1 MLSGLMMDYPLTL
14 NTIVEHAGR
23 MSPRKTIKTKQP
35 DGSWREYSYAE
46 FQRRVR
52 RLGNALA
59 ALGLEPGE
67 RVATFAWNNYQHLE
81 LYFGIPCAGAVCHT
95 LNIRLSHEQLKYII
109 DHAEDKIIFVDG
121 TLLPLIEPIADQL
134 RTVRHFVLFNAEA
147 DQAGKLPNV
156 LHYEEL
162 MAAASDDY
170 DWRCAD
176 ENMALGLCYT
186 SGTTGLPKG
195 VLYSHRSMML
205 HTLGVL
211 QAAALGPTEADVVL
225 PVVPQFHAMAWGL
238 PYAATWV
245 GASIVMPGPHLQ
257 PAPLA
262 DMIESE
268 RVTIAAGVPTI
279 WNGLYHELRQNPRD
293 ISSITQLVVGGSAMP
308 RGLIE
313 AYERDFG
320 VNVVH
325 AWGMTEMSPI
335 GSVAKLQ
342 SQHQD
347 LDAAS
352 RWDVKAKQGYFVPG
366 VDARIADDE
375 GKELPW
381 DGETMGELQVRGY
394 WVAGQYYK
402 REDDAEHFTDDGWF
416 RTGDVGAIDRDGYM
430 TITDR
435 TKDLVKSGGEWI
447 SSVDLE
453 NMLISHPD
461 VREAAVIAVPD
472 ERWGERPLAV
482 LVPLDGEYDPQ
493 ALNAY
498 LLEHFPKFWLPD
510 RYIVVEEIPKT
521 GVGKMDKKVLRQLHA
536 DGELGPHPK
545 PLPGGSV
552 STRPHKEGGA

>member
-1 MLSGLMMDYPLTL
+1 MLAGLMMDYPLTL
-14 NTIVEHAGR
+14 KTIVEHAKR
-23 MSPRKTIKTKQP
+23 MTPRKTIKTKLP
-35 DGSWREYSYAE
+35 DGSWHEYSYAD
-46 FQRRVR
+46 FHRRVR
-52 RLGNALA
+52 QLGNVLA
-59 ALGLEPGE
+59 TLGVEPGD
-67 RVATFAWNNYQHLE
+67 RVATFAWNNFQHLE
-81 LYFGIPCAGAVCHT
+81 FYFGIPCAGAVVHT
-95 LNIRLSHEQLKYII
+95 LNIRLSPEQLKAII
-109 DHAEDKIIFVDG
+109 DHAEDKVIFVDG
-121 TLLPLIEPIADQL
+121 SLLPLIEPIAERL
-134 RTVRHFVLFNAEA
+134 ETVEHFVIFN
-147 DQAGKLPNV
+147 DVDGRDCNLPN
-156 LHYEEL
+156 LSHYEDL

-170 DWRCAD
+170 EWRCAD

-186 SGTTGLPKG
+186 SGTTGMPKG

-268 RVTIAAGVPTI
+268 HVSIAAGVPTI
-279 WNGLYHELRQNPRD
+279 WNGLYHELQSKPRD

-320 VNVVH
+320 VSVVH

-342 SQHQD
+342 TQHQE
-347 LDAAS
+347 LDDAG
-352 RWDVKAKQGYFVPG
+352 RWDIKAKQGYFVPG
-366 VDARIADDE
+366 VDARIVDDE
-375 GKELPW
+375 GRELPW

-394 WVAGQYYK
+394 WVAGQYYQ
-402 REDDAEHFTDDGWF
+402 RENDHEHFTADGWF
-416 RTGDVGAIDRDGYM
+416 RTGDVVMIDANGYM

-453 NMLISHPD
+453 NMLISHAD
-461 VREAAVIAVPD
+461 VLEAAVIAVPN

-482 LVPLDGEYDPQ
+482 LVPLDGGCDAA

-498 LLEHFPKFWLPD
+498 LLEQFPRFWLPD
-510 RYIVVEEIPKT
+510 RYVVVDEIPKT
-521 GVGKMDKKVLRQLHA
+521 GVGKMDKKVLRQWYA
-536 DGELGPHPK
+536 
-545 PLPGGSV
+545 
-552 STRPHKEGGA
+552 EGKL

>member
-14 NTIVEHAGR
+14 NTIVEHASR
-23 MSPRKTIKTKQP
+23 MTPKKTIRTKLP
-35 DGSWREYSYAE
+35 DGGWHEYSYAD
-46 FQRRVR
+46 FHRRVR
-52 RLGNALA
+52 RLGNALE
-59 ALGLEPGE
+59 ALGVEPGD

-81 LYFGIPCAGAVCHT
+81 FYFGIPCAGAVIHT

-109 DHAEDKIIFVDG
+109 DHAEDKVIFVDG
-121 TLLPLIEPIADQL
+121 SLLPLIEPIATQL
-134 RTVRHFVLFNAEA
+134 DTVERFVVFNLE
-147 DQAGKLPNV
+147 DGQSCSLPNV
-156 LHYEEL
+156 SRYEDL

-170 DWRCAD
+170 VWRCDD
-176 ENMALGLCYT
+176 ENMAMGLCYT
-186 SGTTGLPKG
+186 SGTTGMPKG

-211 QAAALGPTEADVVL
+211 QAAALGPTEADVAL
-225 PVVPQFHAMAWGL
+225 AVVPQFHAMAWGL
-238 PYAATWV
+238 PYACAWV
-245 GASIVMPGPHLQ
+245 GASMVMPGPHLQ

-279 WNGLYHELRQNPRD
+279 WNGLYHELRRKPRD
-293 ISSITQLVVGGSAMP
+293 ISSIAQLVVGGSAMP

-342 SQHQD
+342 TQHRD
-347 LDAAS
+347 LDAAGC
-352 RWDVKAKQGYFVPG
+352 WDIKAKQGYFVPG
-366 VDARIADDE
+366 VDARIVGDS

-394 WVAGQYYK
+394 WVAGRYYK
-402 REDDAEHFTDDGWF
+402 IERDEEHFTADGWF
-416 RTGDVGAIDRDGYM
+416 RTGDVATIDGNGFM

-453 NMLISHPD
+453 NTLISHPD
-461 VREAAVIAVPD
+461 VLEAAVIAVPD
-472 ERWGERPLAV
+472 ERWGERPLAI
-482 LVPLDGEYDPQ
+482 LAPLDGRHDVE
-493 ALNAY
+493 ALNEY

-510 RYIVVEEIPKT
+510 EYIVVDEIPKT
-521 GVGKMDKKVLRQLHA
+521 GVGKMDKKVLRQMFA
-536 DGELGPHPK
+536 SGEL
-545 PLPGGSV
+545 
-552 STRPHKEGGA
+552 

>member
-1 MLSGLMMDYPLTL
+1 M
-14 NTIVEHAGR
+14 
-23 MSPRKTIKTKQP
+23 QP
-35 DGSWREYSYAE
+35 GD
-46 FQRRVR
+46 
-52 RLGNALA
+52 
-59 ALGLEPGE
+59 
-67 RVATFAWNNYQHLE
+67 RVATFAWNSFEHLE

-95 LNIRLSHEQLKYII
+95 LNIRLSHEQLITII
-109 DHAEDKIIFVDG
+109 DHAEDKVIFVDG
-121 TLLPLIEPIADQL
+121 TLLPLIEPIAEQL
-134 RTVRHFVLFNAEA
+134 GTVEHFVLFNV
-147 DQAGKLPNV
+147 DKNRQHNLPNAS
-156 LHYEEL
+156 HYEDL

-170 DWRCAD
+170 QWRCAD
-176 ENMALGLCYT
+176 ENMAMGLCYT
-186 SGTTGLPKG
+186 SGTTGMPKG

-238 PYAATWV
+238 PYACAWV
-245 GASIVMPGPHLQ
+245 GATLIMPGPHLQ

-262 DMIESE
+262 DMISSE

-293 ISSITQLVVGGSAMP
+293 ISCITQLVVGGSAMP

-313 AYERDFG
+313 AYERDFN

-335 GSVAKLQ
+335 GSVSKLQ
-342 SQHQD
+342 TRHAD
-347 LDAAS
+347 LDDAG
-352 RWDVKAKQGYFVPG
+352 RWDIKAKQGYFVPG
-366 VDARIADDE
+366 VDARIVDGDGCA
-375 GKELPW
+375 LPW

-394 WVAGQYYK
+394 WVAGRYFK
-402 REDDAEHFTDDGWF
+402 MARDPEHFTEDDWF
-416 RTGDVGAIDRDGYM
+416 RTGDVVTIDANGYM

-461 VREAAVIAVPD
+461 VLEAAIIAVPD

-482 LVPLDGEYDPQ
+482 LVPLNGEPDEA
-493 ALNAY
+493 ALNDY
-498 LLEHFPKFWLPD
+498 LLAHFPRFWLPD
-510 RYIVVEEIPKT
+510 RYVVVEEIPKT
-521 GVGKMDKKVLRQLHA
+521 GVGKMDKKVLRKMYA
-536 DGELGPHPK
+536 AGELK
-545 PLPGGSV
+545 
-552 STRPHKEGGA
+552 

>member
-1 MLSGLMMDYPLTL
+1 MLNGLMMDYPLTL
-14 NTIVEHAGR
+14 DTIVEHAKR
-23 MSPRKTIKTKQP
+23 MTPQKKIKTKLP
-35 DGSWREYSYAE
+35 DGSWRQYTYAD
-46 FQRRVR
+46 FYGRVKK
-52 RLGNALA
+52 LGNVLA
-59 ALGLEPGE
+59 ALGVESGD

-81 LYFGIPCAGAVCHT
+81 FYFGIPCAGAVVHT

-109 DHAEDKIIFVDG
+109 DHAEDKVIFVDG
-121 TLLPLIEPIADQL
+121 SLLPLIEPIAGQL
-134 RTVRHFVLFNAEA
+134 KTVEHFVVFHVARG
-147 DQAGKLPNV
+147 QTPKLPRV
-156 LHYEEL
+156 SHYEDL
-162 MAAASDDY
+162 MDAANDDF

-176 ENMALGLCYT
+176 ENMAMGLCYT
-186 SGTTGLPKG
+186 SGTTGMPKG

-205 HTLGVL
+205 HTLGVM

-238 PYAATWV
+238 PYAAAWV
-245 GASIVMPGPHLQ
+245 GATLVMPGPHLQ

-262 DMIESE
+262 DMIAGE

-293 ISSITQLVVGGSAMP
+293 ISSVTQLVVGGSAMP

-335 GSVAKLQ
+335 GSVSKLQ
-342 SQHQD
+342 TRHQG

-352 RWDVKAKQGYFVPG
+352 RWDIKAKQGYFVPG
-366 VDARIADDE
+366 VDARIVDDD
-375 GKELPW
+375 GRELAW

-394 WVAGQYYK
+394 WVAGGYFKLDQK
-402 REDDAEHFTDDGWF
+402 HEHFTDDGWF
-416 RTGDVGAIDRDGYM
+416 RTGDVVTIDPNGYM

-435 TKDLVKSGGEWI
+435 SKDLVKSGGEWI

-453 NMLISHPD
+453 NALTSHPD
-461 VREAAVIAVPD
+461 ILEAAVIAIPHD
-472 ERWGERPLAV
+472 TWGERPLAV
-482 LVPLDGEYDPQ
+482 LVPLEGVCNFN
-493 ALNAY
+493 ALNDY

-510 RYIVVEEIPKT
+510 QYIVVEEIPKT
-521 GVGKMDKKVLRQLHA
+521 GVGKMDKKVLRQLYA
-536 DGELGPHPK
+536 DGQLN
-545 PLPGGSV
+545 
-552 STRPHKEGGA
+552 

>member
-14 NTIVEHAGR
+14 NTIVEHASR
-23 MSPRKTIKTKQP
+23 MTPKKTIKTKLP
-35 DGSWREYSYAE
+35 GGGWHEYSYAD
-46 FQRRVR
+46 FHRRVR
-52 RLGNALA
+52 RLGNVLA
-59 ALGLEPGE
+59 ALGVEPGD

-81 LYFGIPCAGAVCHT
+81 FYFGIPCAGAVIHT

-109 DHAEDKIIFVDG
+109 DHAEDKVIFVDG
-121 TLLPLIEPIADQL
+121 SLLPLIEPVATQL
-134 RTVRHFVLFNAEA
+134 ETVERFVVFNMEYG
-147 DQAGKLPNV
+147 QSCRLPNASR
-156 LHYEEL
+156 YEDL
-162 MAAASDDY
+162 MAAVDVDY
-170 DWRCAD
+170 QWRCAD
-176 ENMALGLCYT
+176 ENMAMGLCYT
-186 SGTTGLPKG
+186 SGTTGMPKG

-211 QAAALGPTEADVVL
+211 QAAALGPTEADVAL
-225 PVVPQFHAMAWGL
+225 AVVPQFHAMAWGL
-238 PYAATWV
+238 PYACAWV
-245 GASIVMPGPHLQ
+245 GASMVMPGPHLQ

-279 WNGLYHELRQNPRD
+279 WNGLYHELRRNPRD

-335 GSVAKLQ
+335 GSVSKLQ
-342 SQHQD
+342 TQHQD
-347 LDAAS
+347 LDAAGC
-352 RWDVKAKQGYFVPG
+352 WDIKAKQGYFVPG
-366 VDARIADDE
+366 VDARIVDDQ
-375 GKELPW
+375 GIELPW

-394 WVAGQYYK
+394 WVAGRYYK
-402 REDDAEHFTDDGWF
+402 IERDEEHFTDDGWF
-416 RTGDVGAIDRDGYM
+416 RTGDVATIDGNGFM

-461 VREAAVIAVPD
+461 VLEAAVIAVPD
-472 ERWGERPLAV
+472 ERWGERPLAI
-482 LVPLDGEYDPQ
+482 LVPLDGGQDVE
-493 ALNAY
+493 ALNTY

-510 RYIVVEEIPKT
+510 EYIVVEEIPKT
-521 GVGKMDKKVLRQLHA
+521 GVGKMDKKVLRQMHA
-536 DGELGPHPK
+536 SGEL
-545 PLPGGSV
+545 
-552 STRPHKEGGA
+552 

>member
-14 NTIVEHAGR
+14 NTIVEHASR
-23 MSPRKTIKTKQP
+23 MTPKKTIKTKLP
-35 DGSWREYSYAE
+35 AGGWHEYSYDD
-46 FQRRVR
+46 FHRRVR
-52 RLGNALA
+52 RLGNVLE
-59 ALGLEPGE
+59 ALGVEPGD

-81 LYFGIPCAGAVCHT
+81 FYFGIPCAGAVIHT

-109 DHAEDKIIFVDG
+109 DHAEDKVIFVDG
-121 TLLPLIEPIADQL
+121 SLLPLIEPIAAQL
-134 RTVRHFVLFNAEA
+134 ETVERFVVFNME
-147 DQAGKLPNV
+147 DGQSCSLPNASR
-156 LHYEEL
+156 YEDL

-170 DWRCAD
+170 EWRCAD
-176 ENMALGLCYT
+176 ENMAMGLCYT
-186 SGTTGLPKG
+186 SGTTGMPKG

-211 QAAALGPTEADVVL
+211 QAAALGPTEADVAL
-225 PVVPQFHAMAWGL
+225 AVVPQFHAMAWGL
-238 PYAATWV
+238 PYACAWV
-245 GASIVMPGPHLQ
+245 GASMVMPGPHLQ

-279 WNGLYHELRQNPRD
+279 WNGLYHELRRKPRD

-342 SQHQD
+342 TQHQD
-347 LDAAS
+347 LDAAGC
-352 RWDVKAKQGYFVPG
+352 WDIKAKQGYFVPG
-366 VDARIADDE
+366 VDARIVDDT

-394 WVAGQYYK
+394 WVAGRYY
-402 REDDAEHFTDDGWF
+402 RIERDEEHFTADGWF
-416 RTGDVGAIDRDGYM
+416 RTGDVTTIDENGFM

-453 NMLISHPD
+453 NTLISHPD
-461 VREAAVIAVPD
+461 VLEAAVIAVPD
-472 ERWGERPLAV
+472 ERWGERPLAI
-482 LVPLDGEYDPQ
+482 LVPLDGGHDVA

-510 RYIVVEEIPKT
+510 EYIVVDEIPKT
-521 GVGKMDKKVLRQLHA
+521 GVGKMDKKVLRQMFA
-536 DGELGPHPK
+536 SGEL
-545 PLPGGSV
+545 
-552 STRPHKEGGA
+552 

>member
-14 NTIVEHAGR
+14 NTIVDHASR
-23 MSPRKTIKTKQP
+23 MTPRKTIKTKQP
-35 DGSWREYSYAE
+35 DGSWHEYNYAN
-46 FQRRVR
+46 FHQRVR
-52 RLGNALA
+52 RLGNVLA
-59 ALGLEPGE
+59 ALGVEPGD

-81 LYFGIPCAGAVCHT
+81 FYFGIPCAGAVVHT

-109 DHAEDKIIFVDG
+109 DHAEDKVIFVEG
-121 TLLPLIEPIADQL
+121 SLLPLIEPIANQL
-134 RTVRHFVLFNAEA
+134 KTVKRFVLFNLAEG
-147 DQAGKLPNV
+147 QECNLPNISY
-156 LHYEEL
+156 YEDL
-162 MAAASDDY
+162 MAAADDDY
-170 DWRCAD
+170 EWRCAD

-186 SGTTGLPKG
+186 SGTTGMPKG

-211 QAAALGPTEADVVL
+211 QAAALGPTEADVAL
-225 PVVPQFHAMAWGL
+225 AVVPQFHAMAWGL
-238 PYAATWV
+238 PYACAWV
-245 GASIVMPGPHLQ
+245 GSTIVMPGPHLQ

-279 WNGLYHELRQNPRD
+279 WNGLYHELRRNPRD

-320 VNVVH
+320 VNVAH

-342 SQHQD
+342 TRHQD
-347 LDAAS
+347 LDAGD
-352 RWDVKAKQGYFVPG
+352 RWNIKAKQGYFVPG
-366 VDARIADDE
+366 VDARIVDDA
-375 GKELPW
+375 GNELPW

-394 WVAGQYYK
+394 WVAGGYYK
-402 REDDAEHFTDDGWF
+402 IERDQEHFTVDGWF
-416 RTGDVGAIDRDGYM
+416 RTGDVVTIDAQGYM

-453 NMLISHPD
+453 NALISHPD
-461 VREAAVIAVPD
+461 VLEAAVIAVPD
-472 ERWGERPLAV
+472 ERWDERPLAV
-482 LVPLDGEYDPQ
+482 FVPLDGEHDPQ

-498 LLEHFPKFWLPD
+498 LLERFPKFWLPD
-510 RYIVVEEIPKT
+510 EYVVVDEIPKT
-521 GVGKMDKKVLRQLHA
+521 GVGKMDKKVLRQRYASGDL
-536 DGELGPHPK
+536 
-545 PLPGGSV
+545 
-552 STRPHKEGGA
+552 

>member
-14 NTIVEHAGR
+14 NTIVEHASR
-23 MSPRKTIKTKQP
+23 MTPRKTIKTKQP
-35 DGSWREYSYAE
+35 DGGWHEYNYAD
-46 FQRRVR
+46 FYRRVKK
-52 RLGNALA
+52 LGNVLE
-59 ALGLEPGE
+59 ALGVEPGD
-67 RVATFAWNNYQHLE
+67 RVATFAWNSYQHLE
-81 LYFGIPCAGAVCHT
+81 FYFGIPCAGAVVHT
-95 LNIRLSHEQLKYII
+95 LNIRLSPEQLKFII
-109 DHAEDKIIFVDG
+109 DHAEDKVVFVEG
-121 TLLPLIEPIADQL
+121 SLLPLIEPIADQL
-134 RTVRHFVLFNAEA
+134 KTVERFVLFNMA
-147 DQAGKLPNV
+147 DGQSSCLPKAA
-156 LHYEEL
+156 HYEDL

-170 DWRCAD
+170 KWRCAD

-186 SGTTGLPKG
+186 SGTTGMPKG

-238 PYAATWV
+238 PYAAAWV
-245 GASIVMPGPHLQ
+245 GANIVMPGPHLQ

-262 DMIESE
+262 EIIESE

-279 WNGLYHELRQNPRD
+279 WNGMYHELRSNPRD

-342 SQHQD
+342 TRHYD
-347 LDAAS
+347 LAEEH
-352 RWDVKAKQGYFVPG
+352 RWDIKAKQGYFVPG
-366 VDARIADDE
+366 VDARIVDDD
-375 GKELPW
+375 GRELPW
-381 DGETMGELQVRGY
+381 DGATMGELQVRGY

-402 REDDAEHFTDDGWF
+402 IENDHEHFTDDLWF
-416 RTGDVGAIDRDGYM
+416 RTGDVVTIDEDGFM

-453 NMLISHPD
+453 NMLISHPA
-461 VREAAVIAVPD
+461 VLEAAVIAVPD

-482 LVPLDGEYDPQ
+482 LVPLDGEHDPQ

-510 RYIVVEEIPKT
+510 AYVVVDEIPKT
-521 GVGKMDKKVLRQLHA
+521 GVGKMDKKVLRQWHA
-536 DGELGPHPK
+536 DGKL
-545 PLPGGSV
+545 
-552 STRPHKEGGA
+552 